1 MKLFN
6 HVGGIDP
13 IEMSAEMVNGKRMY
27 LTPEGYKFPSVTTVI
42 SNNAKKKQAL
52 HVGVLE

>member
-27 LTPEGYKFPSVTTVI
+27 LTPEDTSFHPSL
-42 SNNAKKKQAL
+42 Q
-52 HVGVLE
+52 

>member
-13 IEMSAEMVNGKRMY
+13 IEMSAALVNGTRMY

-42 SNNAKKKQAL
+42 SNNAKQKANL
-52 HVGVLE
+52 ARWRA